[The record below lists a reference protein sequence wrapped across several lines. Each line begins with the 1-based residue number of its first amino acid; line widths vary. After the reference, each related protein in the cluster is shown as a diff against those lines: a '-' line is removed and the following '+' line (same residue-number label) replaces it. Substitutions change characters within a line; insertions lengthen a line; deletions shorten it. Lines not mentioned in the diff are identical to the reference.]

1 MRGDAA
7 RSMSA
12 CGLFVVKD
20 QSGVQTGAKIEAGV
34 VEFRVHRVC
43 PPAKPPD
50 WTSVVTLNS
59 PSQAAKQN
67 PRSQVPWQR
76 TAHALQFS
84 PIVLKIGFAAVREDA
99 VAIGEAEAADQRAGV
114 VDACRAGVGVGE
126 AAQETPVALAAMLGI
141 DQTRPNRL
149 THAQPAPAALAVVV
163 AWRDAS
169 MRVRS
174 RSARMVLPN
183 PDE

>member
-1 MRGDAA
+1 MP
-7 RSMSA
+7 
-12 CGLFVVKD
+12 L
-20 QSGVQTGAKIEAGV
+20 QS
-34 VEFRVHRVC
+34 
-43 PPAKPPD
+43 AKPR
-50 WTSVVTLNS
+50 LQINA
-59 PSQAAKQN
+59 QA
-67 PRSQVPWQR
+67 SL
-76 TAHALQFS
+76 THAGPAL
-84 PIVLKIGFAAVREDA
+84 
-99 VAIGEAEAADQRAGV
+99 
-114 VDACRAGVGVGE
+114 GVGE

-183 PDE
+183 PGE